1 MSDREVASWLYWHAP
16 ARTRGRV
23 PLRVPLLAQCAE
35 TGPAHGDLCVF
46 GPCMVV
52 PFLAVATG
60 QADGDVEAAG
70 GDGGGVHSSV
80 VDGGDRRH
88 QGETETEAV
97 MAGAVIEPGERQE
110 QPVDHV

>member
-1 MSDREVASWLYWHAP
+1 
-16 ARTRGRV
+16 
-23 PLRVPLLAQCAE
+23 
-35 TGPAHGDLCVF
+35 
-46 GPCMVV
+46 MVV

-97 MAGAVIEPGERQE
+97 VAGAVVEPGERQE
-110 QPVDHV
+110 QPVDHVGWYDRAGIDHSHQGRAVVGAGRDRDGAARDV